1 MQSAGNCLAWL
12 QVVLAPDP
20 DLAEHLLL
28 HGVMVAGSTAEGNR
42 LHRAFLIQVGSSLS
56 HSCPGSI
63 AKVYDIQHGACASS
77 QESESRAG

>member
-1 MQSAGNCLAWL
+1 ML

-42 LHRAFLIQVGSSLS
+42 LQHAFLIQVFNAVLAPSPKALAT
-56 HSCPGSI
+56 CCM
-63 AKVYDIQHGACASS
+63 ACATCHGSLL
-77 QESESRAG
+77 G